1 MTGEFVILGWSALI
15 KAWLQTFP
23 VSNYKH
29 EHLFRLIINHKVS
42 VPRNLRK
49 KRSHVINRKRLLLM
63 QRNTVLNT
71 TRKKHL
77 ENTKYK
83 SLGGWFSVTA
93 SSVFWNNF
101 PNNYFR
107 YADWRISCS
116 ELCSVTLNSYFH
128 QKTYWVSNL
137 KSFPYG
143 LEREFWSSNN
153 LKYDEQMHAN
163 ANHKTITWSVQM
175 KYEGHLYEGQMV
187 AFS

>member
-1 MTGEFVILGWSALI
+1 M
-15 KAWLQTFP
+15 
-23 VSNYKH
+23 
-29 EHLFRLIINHKVS
+29 R
-42 VPRNLRK
+42 R
-49 KRSHVINRKRLLLM
+49 KRSHVINPNWLILM
-63 QRNTVLNT
+63 RRNTVVNT
-71 TRKKHL
+71 TGKKDL
-77 ENTKYK
+77 ENTNYK
-83 SLGGWFSVTA
+83 LLAGCSSFTA

-143 LEREFWSSNN
+143 LEREFSSSNN